1 MYLPV
6 HSLGVMRAPALGNDN
21 ARAAAQADKQPHQQI
36 DEGAR
41 GPHRRQRVCAH
52 KVANDQRIRRV
63 VQLLE
68 QRAEP
73 DRQKEEQQLL
83 GDAAGQNIRLF

>member
-36 DEGAR
+36 DKGAR

-52 KVANDQRIRRV
+52 KVADDQRIRRV

>member
-1 MYLPV
+1 M
-6 HSLGVMRAPALGNDN
+6 A
-21 ARAAAQADKQPHQQI
+21 
-36 DEGAR
+36 
-41 GPHRRQRVCAH
+41 PHRRQRVCAH
-52 KVANDQRIRRV
+52 KVADDQRIRRV